1 MAFTTDSHL
10 VVSGSRGVLTLTLNR
25 PDSLNSLTPE
35 LLDDVRRQLAKAEN
49 DPAVRCVVITGA
61 GRSFSSGQA
70 LGGKKLSTREV
81 LEQHYNPLVT
91 TIVEFDK
98 PVIAAINGVA
108 AGAAASLT
116 LACDLRIMTDDA
128 RLIFLFTR
136 VGLVADAG
144 ATWFLPRLVGPATA
158 TELFM
163 LGRDVPATEAVD
175 MGLVHR
181 AVPHDELDDVTTGLA
196 EHLASGPASIGLFKR
211 QLRASASN
219 TLEQQLAVEVDTQEL
234 ATSTEDYQEGV
245 AAFLDKRTARFT
257 GR

>member
-91 TIVEFDK
+91 TIVEFD
-98 PVIAAINGVA
+98 
-108 AGAAASLT
+108 LT
-116 LACDLRIMTDDA
+116 WLTD
-128 RLIFLFTR
+128 R
-136 VGLVADAG
+136 
-144 ATWFLPRLVGPATA
+144 GP
-158 TELFM
+158 
-163 LGRDVPATEAVD
+163 GR
-175 MGLVHR
+175 
-181 AVPHDELDDVTTGLA
+181 
-196 EHLASGPASIGLFKR
+196 
-211 QLRASASN
+211 
-219 TLEQQLAVEVDTQEL
+219 
-234 ATSTEDYQEGV
+234 
-245 AAFLDKRTARFT
+245 
-257 GR
+257 